1 MIESLWHACRRMALP
16 LLAAISFLA
25 VAAAPSAAQEKA
37 DIRIGF
43 LLKTM
48 QEERYR
54 TDKALFVARAESLG
68 AEVLF
73 DSGANDELLQL
84 QQFEALL
91 DEDVDVIVLQPV
103 NTGTAGALVRMA
115 NKRGVKVIGYDSL
128 LTNGPLDAMVM
139 QDSWAVGRIQ
149 GEAMVE
155 WFSRVKGEVK
165 GRVALIK
172 GQPGDSNAEAL
183 SSGALQVIKNHPG
196 LELVAERSHVDW
208 SPDLARETAEALLVK
223 YRNEIDA
230 FICNNSGLAYGVIGA
245 LRGEGLASTDKV
257 FVAGADADLR
267 NVQFVAAGK
276 QAIEVWKKIK
286 PLAYKAAEVSVA
298 LARAPKA
305 RVTDVLGD
313 FTLVDNGFA
322 KIPTVIT
329 PVTAVTKETIDS
341 TVIEGGFFTREQVFG
356 K

>member
-1 MIESLWHACRRMALP
+1 MALP

-25 VAAAPSAAQEKA
+25 VAAAFSAAQEKA

-91 DEDVDVIVLQPV
+91 DQDVDVIVLQPV

-115 NKRGVKVIGYDSL
+115 NKRGVKVVGYDSL
-128 LTNGPLDAMVM
+128 LTNGPLDAMV
-139 QDSWAVGRIQ
+139 
-149 GEAMVE
+149 
-155 WFSRVKGEVK
+155 
-165 GRVALIK
+165 
-172 GQPGDSNAEAL
+172 GDSNAEAL

-245 LRGEGLASTDKV
+245 LRGEGLASIDKV

-267 NVQFVAAGK
+267 NVQFVAAGE

-341 TVIEGGFFTREQVFG
+341 TVIEGGFFTREQVYG

>member
-1 MIESLWHACRRMALP
+1 MALS
-16 LLAAISFLA
+16 LLSAISFFTAIA
-25 VAAAPSAAQEKA
+25 VAPAGADEKA

-48 QEERYR
+48 QEERYQ
-54 TDKALFVARAESLG
+54 TDKALFIARAESLG

-73 DSGANDELLQL
+73 DSSANDELLQL

-91 DEDVDVIVLQPV
+91 DDDVDVVVLQPV
-103 NTGTAGALVRMA
+103 NTGTAGALVRLA
-115 NKRGVKVIGYDSL
+115 NKRGVKVVGYDSL

-139 QDSWAVGRIQ
+139 QDSWAVGRLQ
-149 GEAMVE
+149 GEAMVN
-155 WFSRVKGEVK
+155 WFRRVKGEVK

-183 SSGALQVIKNHPG
+183 SRGALEIIKQHPG

-208 SPDLARETAEALLVK
+208 SPDIARETADSLLVK
-223 YRNEIDA
+223 HRNQVDA
-230 FICNNSGLAYGVIGA
+230 FICNNSGLAYGVVAA
-245 LRGEGLASTDKV
+245 LRSEGLASVEKV

-267 NVQFVAAGK
+267 NIQFVAAGE
-276 QAIEVWKKIK
+276 QSLEVWKKIK
-286 PLAYKAAEVSVA
+286 PLAYKAAEIAVE
-298 LARAPKA
+298 LARAPDA
-305 RVTDVLGD
+305 PVTEVIGE

-322 KIPTVIT
+322 KIPTIIT
-329 PVTAVTKETIDS
+329 PVVAVTRETIDS
-341 TVIEGGFFTREQVFG
+341 TVIEGGFFTREQVYG